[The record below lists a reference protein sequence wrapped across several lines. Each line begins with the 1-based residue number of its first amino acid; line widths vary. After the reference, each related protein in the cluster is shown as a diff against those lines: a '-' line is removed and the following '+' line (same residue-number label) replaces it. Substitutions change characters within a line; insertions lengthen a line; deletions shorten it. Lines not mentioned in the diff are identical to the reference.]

1 LLGLYCDRS
10 VVTCESKSL
19 RIETVE
25 FEDSPITAFLE
36 AAATS
41 VGVGMVLGGFFA
53 GLAGVLSRAPREVL
67 ERQVLNAGYV
77 VAAFCLVLR
86 LAELIRTV

>member
-1 LLGLYCDRS
+1 M
-10 VVTCESKSL
+10 
-19 RIETVE
+19 E

-53 GLAGVLSRAPREVL
+53 GLAGVLCGASREDL
-67 ERQVLNAGYV
+67 ERQVLTAGYL
-77 VAAFCLVLR
+77 VAALCFVLR
-86 LAELIRTV
+86 LTELTRII